1 MMEMIM
7 DGGFV
12 TIDFT
17 RMSFDRFIMNAPLI
31 EQNIV

>member
-1 MMEMIM
+1 MEMIL
-7 DGGFV
+7 DGGFE

-17 RMSFDRFIMNAPLI
+17 RMSFDRFIMDMPLI